1 MNKTILC
8 ILLAVFIVSFSA
20 IEAKALGPNDTVLG
34 YFQALKNGDVETIKD
49 SITGEMYNRRKVLLE
64 QNANYS
70 EFLQKVYQGAEF
82 KIIETTIEANATLV
96 TVEVTFPDRTKQF
109 VLYLEND
116 DLGNWKIFKETSQ
129 Q

>member
-20 IEAKALGPNDTVLG
+20 IEAKALGPNDTVLS

-49 SITGEMYNRRKVLLE
+49 LITGEMYNRRKVLLE
-64 QNANYS
+64 QNANYP

-116 DLGNWKIFKETSQ
+116 DLGNWKIFNEILAP
-129 Q
+129 